1 MNSATPRMELSAG
14 SKHRRL
20 NRRAAIRTASAAI
33 GNISKRNYAKEITIM
48 TKGTVVVVGGTC
60 ELGKDLAKHYAA
72 KGHHVVITSRHL
84 GRAQATAKE
93 IGGDCVGISVDVANP
108 HQIAPAL
115 AKVDDVLH
123 LALVALHRDENT
135 VRNYNIDEAIKLV
148 TLKLVGYTECV
159 HVLAPKMNDDSSILI
174 FGGLARNQPYP
185 GSTTI
190 TTVNGGVS
198 TLINSL
204 AIELAPIR
212 VNAIHPGQVG
222 DTPLWAAKPKEVLEN
237 LKART
242 ALGRLVTIADI
253 THAAVFLLEN
263 RGITGV
269 NLRVDGG
276 RMMK

>member
-1 MNSATPRMELSAG
+1 MDKPGA
-14 SKHRRL
+14 
-20 NRRAAIRTASAAI
+20 
-33 GNISKRNYAKEITIM
+33 
-48 TKGTVVVVGGTC
+48 VVVVGGTC
-60 ELGKDLAKHYAA
+60 ELGKHLAQHYAD
-72 KGHHVVITSRHL
+72 KGHRVLVTSRDL
-84 GRAQATAKE
+84 GRAQATAQE
-93 IGGDCVGISVDVANP
+93 IGGDCVGISVDLTQP

-115 AKVDDVLH
+115 AEVDDVLH
-123 LALVALHRDENT
+123 LALVAIHRDDNK
-135 VRNYNIDEAIKLV
+135 VREYNIDEAIKLV

-159 HVLAPKMNDDSSILI
+159 HVLAPKMREEASIVI

-204 AIELAPIR
+204 ALELAPIR

-222 DTPLWAAKPKEVLEN
+222 DTPAWASKPKEVLDN
-237 LKART
+237 LKSRT
-242 ALGRLVTIADI
+242 ALGRLVTIEDVI
-253 THAAVFLLEN
+253 HATVFLLEN
-263 RGITGV
+263 RGVTGV

>member
-1 MNSATPRMELSAG
+1 
-14 SKHRRL
+14 
-20 NRRAAIRTASAAI
+20 
-33 GNISKRNYAKEITIM
+33 M

-72 KGHHVVITSRHL
+72 KGHHVVITSRDL

-222 DTPLWAAKPKEVLEN
+222 DTPVWAAKPKEVLEN

-242 ALGRLVTIADI
+242 ALGRLVTMTDI

>member
-1 MNSATPRMELSAG
+1 
-14 SKHRRL
+14 
-20 NRRAAIRTASAAI
+20 
-33 GNISKRNYAKEITIM
+33 M

-60 ELGKDLAKHYAA
+60 ELGKHLAQHYANT
-72 KGHHVVITSRHL
+72 GHRVVVTSRDL
-84 GRAQATAKE
+84 GRAQVTAKE
-93 IGGDCVGISVDVANP
+93 IGGDCVGFSVDLSMP

-115 AKVDDVLH
+115 AEVDNVLH
-123 LALVALHRDENT
+123 LALVALHRDNNK
-135 VRNYNIDEAIKLV
+135 VREYNIDEAIKLV

-159 HVLAPKMNDDSSILI
+159 HVLSSKMREDASILI
-174 FGGLARNQPYP
+174 YGGLARNQPYP

-190 TTVNGGVS
+190 TTVNGGVA

-204 AIELAPIR
+204 ALELAPIR

-222 DTPLWAAKPKEVLEN
+222 DTPAWRKQSDAVLEN
-237 LKART
+237 LKSRT
-242 ALGRLVTIADI
+242 ALGRLVTIEDV

>member
-1 MNSATPRMELSAG
+1 
-14 SKHRRL
+14 
-20 NRRAAIRTASAAI
+20 
-33 GNISKRNYAKEITIM
+33 M

-60 ELGKDLAKHYAA
+60 ELGKALAKHYAD
-72 KGHHVVITSRHL
+72 KGQRVVVTSRDL
-84 GRAQATAKE
+84 GRAQAAAQE
-93 IGGDCVGISVDVANP
+93 IGRDCVGIAVDLSDP

-115 AKVDDVLH
+115 AEVDDVLH
-123 LALVALHRDENT
+123 LALVALHRDDNK
-135 VRNYNIDEAIKLV
+135 VREYNIDEAIKLV

-159 HVLAPKMNDDSSILI
+159 HVLCSRMREDASILMY
-174 FGGLARNQPYP
+174 GGLARNQPYP

-190 TTVNGGVS
+190 TTVNGGVAS
-198 TLINSL
+198 LINSL
-204 AIELAPIR
+204 AVELAPIR

-222 DTPLWAAKPKEVLEN
+222 DTPAWMAKPKEVLDN
-237 LKART
+237 LKSRT
-242 ALGRLVTIADI
+242 ALGRLVTIEDV